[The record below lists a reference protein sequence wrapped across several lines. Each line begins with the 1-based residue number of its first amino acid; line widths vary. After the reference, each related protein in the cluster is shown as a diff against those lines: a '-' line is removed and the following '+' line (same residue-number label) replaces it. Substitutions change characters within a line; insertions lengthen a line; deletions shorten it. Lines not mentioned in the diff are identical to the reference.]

1 MQAGTWCNKVHVQIY
16 FALQFKKRG
25 SSLTIAA
32 KLSKWLFEKREF
44 YLGKKTKIFNKKLGK
59 LREGKLFY

>member
-1 MQAGTWCNKVHVQIY
+1 MQAGTRCNKVHVQIY

-25 SSLTIAA
+25 SSLIITA

-44 YLGKKTKIFNKKLGK
+44 YLEKKTNIFK
-59 LREGKLFY
+59 